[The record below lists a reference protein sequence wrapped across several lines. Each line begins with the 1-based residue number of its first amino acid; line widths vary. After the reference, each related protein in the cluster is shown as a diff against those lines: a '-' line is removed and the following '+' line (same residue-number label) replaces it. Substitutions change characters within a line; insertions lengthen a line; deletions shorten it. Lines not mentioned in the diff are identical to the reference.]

1 MPKTKAKKPG
11 QQKPARG
18 RPPKGD
24 KPAGAK
30 PRGWANQWGS
40 SRRGDDDG
48 PARPGRNRS
57 RGNTNEPLL
66 KVAKDAEDWGWK
78 HTVAPGTPLCPLY
91 YGCPA
96 RPMYFCCERHKA
108 LWAGGV
114 QEMERMPP
122 EWKLSAPD
130 PDWAAEFVG
139 GRKMAEEEAKAKA
152 APSGYRSMGM
162 ASFVRGGGDGE
173 EEGEEGEGEEEDG
186 EEGEGEEEEGEEEE
200 EGGGEEEEEDGE
212 EGEEGNS
219 QDEMEMEG
227 GEAEGEEAEGEEEE
241 EEGEE
246 EEDEEEEGEEAVD
259 GMSVESNPQ
268 PTGGLAAEVSGEEG
282 DGEEEAAKSSDGMEV
297 DDEPVK
303 AKEEEEAKAKAVE
316 GDEAER
322 RQRRPPR

>member
-1 MPKTKAKKPG
+1 MPAAEPVKKRGRPPGSKNKATVVGAGAAPSKSKSPAPKKNKQAEEAEGPPGARPKREQVKKPVYTAPTLPSFGGRMPKTKAKKPG

-24 KPAGAK
+24 KPGGAK

-78 HTVAPGTPLCPLY
+78 HTVALGTPLCPLY

-162 ASFVRGGGDGE
+162 ASVH
-173 EEGEEGEGEEEDG
+173 
-186 EEGEGEEEEGEEEE
+186 
-200 EGGGEEEEEDGE
+200 
-212 EGEEGNS
+212 
-219 QDEMEMEG
+219 
-227 GEAEGEEAEGEEEE
+227 
-241 EEGEE
+241 
-246 EEDEEEEGEEAVD
+246 
-259 GMSVESNPQ
+259 
-268 PTGGLAAEVSGEEG
+268 AAT
-282 DGEEEAAKSSDGMEV
+282 AWAL
-297 DDEPVK
+297 
-303 AKEEEEAKAKAVE
+303 
-316 GDEAER
+316 
-322 RQRRPPR
+322 PP